1 MFPTKETNLT
11 IVSFLFIEKVK
22 LISSLY
28 SEALCAHFI
37 RIINVW
43 DGVYKTAKI
52 ESSLGLLLH
61 DLLQNISHSKRKIWL
76 QRSQGESRV
85 AF

>member
-37 RIINVW
+37 RIINV
-43 DGVYKTAKI
+43 
-52 ESSLGLLLH
+52 
-61 DLLQNISHSKRKIWL
+61 
-76 QRSQGESRV
+76 
-85 AF
+85 